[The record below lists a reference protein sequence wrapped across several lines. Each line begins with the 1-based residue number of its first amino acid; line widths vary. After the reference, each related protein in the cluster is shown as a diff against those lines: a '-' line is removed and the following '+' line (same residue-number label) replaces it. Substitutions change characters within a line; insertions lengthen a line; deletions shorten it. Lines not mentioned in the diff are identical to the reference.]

1 MRKAGIAGAIALAV
15 VGCAVVSPIQTEAR
29 TAFRPGSHVTLH
41 EGHIAR
47 LRAILRLS
55 PLQEKLWPPVAA
67 ALRSV
72 IRERRQSE
80 QVQLASTSGRPA
92 IDSSKVQ
99 RVTAAAMPLLATLND
114 EQKRRAREFAH
125 SLGLDGVASVY

>member
-1 MRKAGIAGAIALAV
+1 MRKAGIAGALALAV
-15 VGCAVVSPIQTEAR
+15 VGCAFVSPIQSQAR
-29 TAFRPGSHVTLH
+29 TAFRPASHATLH

-47 LRAILRLS
+47 LHAVLKLS
-55 PLQEKLWPPVAA
+55 AVQQKLWPPVAA

-72 IRERRQSE
+72 IREQRQSE

-99 RVTAAAMPLLATLND
+99 RVAAAAMPLLATLSD

-125 SLGLDGVASVY
+125 SLGLDGAAAF